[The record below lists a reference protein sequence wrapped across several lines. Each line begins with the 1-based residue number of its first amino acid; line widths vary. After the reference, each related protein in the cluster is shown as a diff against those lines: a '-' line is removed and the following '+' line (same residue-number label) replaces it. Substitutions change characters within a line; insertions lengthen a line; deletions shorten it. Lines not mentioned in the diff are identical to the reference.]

1 MLWLDHEFM
10 ITEYIPHDDEPKE
23 APEQIF
29 EEVMRLRSENARL
42 RCAIQTAIDYVNGRE
57 SEWGERA
64 DKLAQAAGKAA
75 AEIAG
80 DFHAASGRPMTPDE
94 ADRVMKLG
102 GEIAKVI
109 MRHITEAIKS

>member
-1 MLWLDHEFM
+1 MKLN
-10 ITEYIPHDDEPKE
+10 E
-23 APEQIF
+23 AAAALGSKGGKAGTGKAKARTPEQ
-29 EEVMRLRSENARL
+29 ARAAAQS
-42 RCAIQTAIDYVNGRE
+42 RWDK
-57 SEWGERA
+57 RA

>member
-1 MLWLDHEFM
+1 M
-10 ITEYIPHDDEPKE
+10 
-23 APEQIF
+23 
-29 EEVMRLRSENARL
+29 NAKKAAAALGSKGGKAGTGKAKARTPDQA
-42 RCAIQTAIDYVNGRE
+42 RAAAQARWDK
-57 SEWGERA
+57 RA
-64 DKLAQAAGKAA
+64 DKLAQAAAKAA

-109 MRHITEAIKS
+109 MRHIAAGM